1 MKIIEVKDLQY
12 SYDNDEKN
20 IIDNINLSVNKG
32 EFLSIIGHNGSGKS
46 TFAKILNLLILPKSG
61 SIKICGIDA
70 KDVYEPWKLRKHAGM
85 VFQNPDNQIVATV
98 VKEDVA
104 FGLENI
110 GIKHEYMQPII
121 DKALKSVDMY
131 EYAERAPHLLSGG
144 QKQRIAI
151 AGVLA
156 MMPDIIIFDE
166 ATSMLDPAGRAEI
179 LDVVNRINKD
189 NGITVIWITH
199 FMEEAVLADRIAVF
213 NDGKIDM
220 IGKPCE
226 VFKNIERIRA
236 IGLDVPPMVELA
248 DFLRKN
254 NIIIDEDVMTID
266 DMIEELDK
274 LNANKN

>member
-1 MKIIEVKDLQY
+1 MEIIDIKDLQY
-12 SYDNDEKN
+12 SYDNEEKN

-32 EFLSIIGHNGSGKS
+32 EFLAIIGHNGSGKS

-70 KDVYEPWKLRKHAGM
+70 KDVNEPWKLRKHAGM

-110 GIKHEYMQPII
+110 GIKHEDMQPII

-226 VFKNIERIRA
+226 VFKNIERIRE

-254 NIIIDEDVMTID
+254 NIIIDEDVLTID

-274 LNANKN
+274 INANNN

>member
-1 MKIIEVKDLQY
+1 MEIIDVKDLQY
-12 SYDNDEKN
+12 SYDNEEKN

-32 EFLSIIGHNGSGKS
+32 EFLAIIGHNGSGKS
-46 TFAKILNLLILPKSG
+46 TFAKTLNLLILPKSG

-70 KDVYEPWKLRKHAGM
+70 KDVNEPWKLRKHAGM

-110 GIKHEYMQPII
+110 GIKHEDMQPII

-226 VFKNIERIRA
+226 VFKNIERIRE

-254 NIIIDEDVMTID
+254 NIIIDEDVLTID

-274 LNANKN
+274 LNANNN

>member
-1 MKIIEVKDLQY
+1 MEIIEVKDLQY
-12 SYDNDEKN
+12 SYDNEEKN

-32 EFLSIIGHNGSGKS
+32 EFLAIIGHNGSGKS

-70 KDVYEPWKLRKHAGM
+70 KDVTEPWKLRKHAGM

-110 GIKHEYMQPII
+110 GIKHEDMQPII

>member
-1 MKIIEVKDLQY
+1 
-12 SYDNDEKN
+12 
-20 IIDNINLSVNKG
+20 
-32 EFLSIIGHNGSGKS
+32 
-46 TFAKILNLLILPKSG
+46 
-61 SIKICGIDA
+61 
-70 KDVYEPWKLRKHAGM
+70 
-85 VFQNPDNQIVATV
+85 
-98 VKEDVA
+98 
-104 FGLENI
+104 
-110 GIKHEYMQPII
+110 
-121 DKALKSVDMY
+121 
-131 EYAERAPHLLSGG
+131 
-144 QKQRIAI
+144 
-151 AGVLA
+151 

-226 VFKNIERIRA
+226 VFKNIERIRE

-254 NIIIDEDVMTID
+254 NIIIDEDVLTID

-274 LNANKN
+274 INANNN

>member
-1 MKIIEVKDLQY
+1 MEIIDVKDLQY
-12 SYDNDEKN
+12 SYDNEEKN

-32 EFLSIIGHNGSGKS
+32 EFLAIIGHNGSGKS

-70 KDVYEPWKLRKHAGM
+70 KDVNDPWKLRKHAGM

-110 GIKHEYMQPII
+110 GIKHEDMQPII

-226 VFKNIERIRA
+226 VFKNIERIRE

-254 NIIIDEDVMTID
+254 NIIIDEDVLTID

-274 LNANKN
+274 INANNN

>member
-1 MKIIEVKDLQY
+1 MEIIDVKDLQY
-12 SYDNDEKN
+12 SYDNEEKN

-32 EFLSIIGHNGSGKS
+32 EFLAIIGHNGSGKS

-70 KDVYEPWKLRKHAGM
+70 KDVNEPWKLRKHAGM

-110 GIKHEYMQPII
+110 GIKHEDMQPII

-199 FMEEAVLADRIAVF
+199 FMEEAVLTDRIAVF

-226 VFKNIERIRA
+226 VFKNIERIRE

-254 NIIIDEDVMTID
+254 NIIIDEDVLTID

-274 LNANKN
+274 INANNN

>member
-1 MKIIEVKDLQY
+1 MEIIDVKDLQY
-12 SYDNDEKN
+12 SYDNEEKN

-32 EFLSIIGHNGSGKS
+32 EFLAIIGHNGSGKS

-70 KDVYEPWKLRKHAGM
+70 KDVNEPWKLRKHAGM

-110 GIKHEYMQPII
+110 GIKHEDMQPII

-226 VFKNIERIRA
+226 VFKNIERIRE

-254 NIIIDEDVMTID
+254 NIIIDEDVLTID

-274 LNANKN
+274 LNANNN

>member
-1 MKIIEVKDLQY
+1 MEIIDVKDLQY
-12 SYDNDEKN
+12 SYDNEEKN

-32 EFLSIIGHNGSGKS
+32 EFLAIIGHNGSGKS

-70 KDVYEPWKLRKHAGM
+70 KDVNEPWKLRKHAGM

-110 GIKHEYMQPII
+110 GIKHEDMQPII

-226 VFKNIERIRA
+226 VFKNIERIRE

-254 NIIIDEDVMTID
+254 NIIIDEDVLTID

-274 LNANKN
+274 INANNN